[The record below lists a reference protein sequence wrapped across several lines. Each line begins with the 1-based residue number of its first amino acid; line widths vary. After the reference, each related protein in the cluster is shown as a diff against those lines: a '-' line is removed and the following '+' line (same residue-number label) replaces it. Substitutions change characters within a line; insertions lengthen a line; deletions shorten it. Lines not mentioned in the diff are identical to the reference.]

1 MVTTTIIYIYIYNT
15 NVQSGRST
23 RLRRVYRIQLWHH
36 RSVVRSQFL
45 CRQTPPEISLHSTV
59 VARSYES
66 RANWSLITQT
76 YTERKKARERKR
88 KRERERE
95 STITF
100 FFDFN
105 KTFNVVGSY
114 PCLMVHIYSNCYC
127 PMKKTIIPYL
137 IIIHSFFLLS
147 VFSDILY
154 PCIHALTNY
163 YVL

>member
-1 MVTTTIIYIYIYNT
+1 MYKAAARRDCDASTEFNFDIIG
-15 NVQSGRST
+15 QSYEANFFADRHP
-23 RLRRVYRIQLWHH
+23 LK
-36 RSVVRSQFL
+36 FL
-45 CRQTPPEISLHSTV
+45 CTPLLSRDPTKAARIEVSLHKH
-59 VARSYES
+59 
-66 RANWSLITQT
+66 TQ
-76 YTERKKARERKR
+76 RERKR
-88 KRERERE
+88 ERESERERERE